1 MAMTTFP
8 SWIEGFKKIFSNFG
22 WINTTRGVTSVVLWL
37 TFFDSCDYIIEYEGA
52 IWDCQ
57 DQSLISKL
65 ENVQLEAVSGRTKF
79 ISLDRLYDEM
89 GEIVKK
95 EGKSQV
101 DFIS

>member
-1 MAMTTFP
+1 MIRKLRFLVDRHTLEKLYMSFVRP
-8 SWIEGFKKIFSNFG
+8 I
-22 WINTTRGVTSVVLWL
+22 L
-37 TFFDSCDYIIEYEGA
+37 EYGYV
-52 IWDCQ
+52 IYDCQ
-57 DQSLISKL
+57 NQSLISKL